1 VQQQATQNTKGKAD
15 MSADSKPSDLMPLD
29 SGSPVEHDDRTA
41 ILIVDDLPEKLLV
54 FGTVLEDLGQELVF
68 VRSGSEALREVLHRE
83 FAVILLDV
91 NMPDI
96 DGFETASLIRGY
108 KRSAHTPIIF
118 ITAYAD
124 EVQTHR
130 GYSLGA
136 VDYILSPVVPEV
148 LRTKVKVFVELNVMQ
163 RRVRRQ
169 AEQRVALAA
178 AEGARR
184 AAEEN
189 TRRSNFLSQVSR
201 VLSGSLEVEVGMRQ
215 LLELVVPELAECA
228 ALVLTDDGPGPLQA
242 LLGRGGGPGG
252 EPVLASRRLNELPE
266 SAQRA
271 FAEALAGRSRVVLHQ
286 PDKLLDQERSSPQL
300 PAGTVFALVI
310 GTRVLGALFI
320 AAKADAREWPMLE
333 ELASRAAVAFENA
346 RLYRSLQVEI
356 VERRQAERRLQES
369 NQRKDEFLAMLSH
382 ELRNPL
388 APIRNAVEVIRRI
401 APPDPKLTWATDVTD
416 RQVNHLTRLVEELLD
431 VARISQGKIALQMEP
446 LDLQSVLA
454 HSIETARPTIDA
466 RSHRL
471 VLNLPP
477 GPVWLRGDFARLSQ
491 VVSNLLNN
499 AAKYTPDKGVLQL
512 SMTVEGGQAV
522 VSVRDNGLG
531 IEPELLPNVFELFEQ
546 GKRALDRSQ
555 GGLGV
560 GLTLVQRL
568 VQLHHGRVE
577 ARSGGQGQGSEFL
590 ISLPCLSEVRP
601 VPAQPAE
608 PLQPAVSAGC
618 RVLVVD
624 DNLDA
629 ADTVALFLRIE
640 GHAVQTAADGLAAL
654 ASAAAFQPDVVV
666 LDIGLPKL
674 DGYEVARRLRKQPSN
689 RHTLLIALTGY
700 GQKGDQAQAL
710 EAGFDRHLVK
720 PADPRELAQTIASW
734 RQSADAAGG
743 VANAAGN
750 SRSPMSSR
758 SFGS

>member
-1 VQQQATQNTKGKAD
+1 
-15 MSADSKPSDLMPLD
+15 MSQDSKPGDLLPLES
-29 SGSPVEHDDRTA
+29 SGHSPVEHDDRTA

-68 VRSGSEALREVLHRE
+68 VRSGSEALREVLNRE

-148 LRTKVKVFVELNVMQ
+148 LRSKVKVFVELNIMQ

-178 AEGARR
+178 AEAARR

-201 VLSGSLEVEVGMRQ
+201 VLSGSLDVDIGMRQ
-215 LLELVVPELAECA
+215 LVELVVPELAECA
-228 ALVLTDDGPGPLQA
+228 ALVVLDDDSAPAKA
-242 LLGRGGGPGG
+242 LLGRVRNPGG
-252 EPVLASRRLNELPE
+252 SLALAVQPLGELPG

-271 FAEALAGRSRVVLHQ
+271 FDEALAGRSRVVLHQ
-286 PDKLLDQERSSPQL
+286 PDKLPAHERPAVQL
-300 PAGTVFALVI
+300 PRGTVFALVI

-356 VERRQAERRLQES
+356 VERRQAERRLQDS

-388 APIRNAVEVIRRI
+388 APIRNAVEVIRRV

-446 LDLQSVLA
+446 LDLQTVLA
-454 HSIETARPTIDA
+454 HGIETSRPAIDA
-466 RSHRL
+466 RGHRL

-491 VVSNLLNN
+491 VVANLLNN

-522 VSVRDNGLG
+522 VTVSDNGVG

-568 VQLHHGRVE
+568 VQLHHGQVE
-577 ARSGGQGQGSEFL
+577 ARSGGQGKGSEFT
-590 ISLPCLSEVRP
+590 IVLPCLTEVL
-601 VPAQPAE
+601 PAQPPEQA
-608 PLQPAVSAGC
+608 LAAAPASTGC

-629 ADTVALFLRIE
+629 ADTVAMFLRIE

-654 ASAAAFQPDVVV
+654 TSAAAFAPEVVV

-674 DGYEVARRLRKQPSN
+674 DGYEVARRLREQPA
-689 RHTLLIALTGY
+689 TQQALLIALTGY
-700 GQKGDQAQAL
+700 GQKGDKAHAVD
-710 EAGFDRHLVK
+710 AGFDQHLVK
-720 PADPRELAQTIASW
+720 PADPCALAQAIADW
-734 RQSADAAGG
+734 QQHRGTAPQQGG
-743 VANAAGN
+743 TTGALRG
-750 SRSPMSSR
+750 R
-758 SFGS
+758 